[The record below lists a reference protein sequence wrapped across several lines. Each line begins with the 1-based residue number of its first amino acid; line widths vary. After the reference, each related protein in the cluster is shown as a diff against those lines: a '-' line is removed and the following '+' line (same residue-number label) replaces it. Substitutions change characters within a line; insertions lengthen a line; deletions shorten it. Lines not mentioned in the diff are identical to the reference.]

1 MPRYK
6 KATDKPDRP
15 FKRRYKALKHKQ
27 LTHVLANIPT
37 SFWEEFQEAAK
48 THTSKKKLLPS
59 SLKTIVD
66 TKTPQQFNAKLARED
81 MLHEDPNAESHKG
94 GGLSEAANSVFSAMW
109 SHMPDSVQNTF
120 TNPEYGDELTQLD
133 TWNADV
139 VQQAYDQ
146 DIDSRLTTIHGWVRI
161 PKFDSPYVTC
171 YWNPADNAIHAA
183 VRGSISA
190 EDWLYHDMGIVLA
203 NHPGENLVD
212 DVRSELVEIAKE
224 FPDSNLTLNSHS
236 LGGALV
242 TDSFL
247 AANAEQKGFL
257 DNYDTLN
264 YFNAG
269 SSPVANLDPIKEML
283 QDSRVKLFINKSD
296 MISQTYNQV
305 RPDSTPV
312 TFAEASWNP
321 AAAHGMQQWATDDKE
336 QSKPVDWGQ
345 DFYTNFNNSDWD
357 AGKTSQTAMDKL
369 G

>member
-6 KATDKPDRP
+6 KREENADRP
-15 FKRRYKALKHKQ
+15 FKRRYKRLKHKH
-27 LTHVLANIPT
+27 LTHVLANIPPQ
-37 SFWEEFQEAAK
+37 FWKDVQK
-48 THTSKKKLLPS
+48 TATEHKPKNKLLPS
-59 SLKTIVD
+59 TLKTIAN
-66 TKTPQQFNAKLARED
+66 TQTPYQFNAKLSQEQV
-81 MLHEDPNAESHKG
+81 LHNDHSHEFHMG
-94 GGLSEAANSVFSAMW
+94 GGLSEGINSVFSTMW

-120 TNPEYGDELTQLD
+120 TNPEYGDDLTQLES
-133 TWNADV
+133 WNADS
-139 VQQAYDQ
+139 VQQAYNQ

-171 YWNPADNAIHAA
+171 YWNPKDNAIHAA

-190 EDWLYHDMGIVLA
+190 EDWLYHDMGIVLQ
-203 NHPGENLVD
+203 NHPGEDLVD
-212 DVRSELVEIAKE
+212 NVRSELVEIAKE
-224 FPDSNLTLNSHS
+224 FPNSNLTLNSHS

-247 AANAEQKGFL
+247 AANAEQKGYL
-257 DNYDTLN
+257 DNYNTLN

-321 AAAHGMQQWATDDKE
+321 ATAHGMQQWSTDDKE
-336 QSKPVDWGQ
+336 PNKPVDWGP
-345 DFYTNFNNSDWD
+345 DFYTNFQNNDWNV
-357 AGKTSQTAMDKL
+357 GKTTQSAFDKL
-369 G
+369 